1 MTYSNFKLFVMK
13 CKDCGHIVEIDDI
26 LCYNCY
32 VIEEPIEEPTE
43 FWEPRRPSADEL
55 EDELPF

>member
-26 LCYNCY
+26 LCWNCY
-32 VIEEPIEEPTE
+32 VIEEPTE
-43 FWEPRRPSADEL
+43 FWEPRRPSADEIE